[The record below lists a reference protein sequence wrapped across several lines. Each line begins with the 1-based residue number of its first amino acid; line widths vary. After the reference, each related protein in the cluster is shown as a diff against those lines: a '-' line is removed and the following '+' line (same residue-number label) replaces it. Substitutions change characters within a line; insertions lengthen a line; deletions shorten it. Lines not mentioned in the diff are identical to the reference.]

1 MFIKPPC
8 KNEYSDSLLKM
19 SYTFPLEG
27 HASSISLREG
37 DLVAFMKKYTPEIDV
52 EAFQAAATQA
62 MLNLQRYHLREKIR
76 YTLNKVLEPVFAES
90 LGALSFDEDDSFA
103 IDGFEDFI
111 NENHIPAFFEVAEG
125 LIDNL
130 YKDGALYI
138 TRSID
143 FKDRFWSFDTGAV
156 FDTDFHSMTLK
167 ELAIHAIADHI
178 RQDVELN
185 GEATLV
191 KAKKSLETVYMDM
204 SFNSFLNQWPMDLE
218 VLKGSDLSYN
228 TFSKFL
234 HKYHL
239 PGSLFS
245 S

>member
-1 MFIKPPC
+1 
-8 KNEYSDSLLKM
+8 
-19 SYTFPLEG
+19 
-27 HASSISLREG
+27 
-37 DLVAFMKKYTPEIDV
+37 
-52 EAFQAAATQA
+52 
-62 MLNLQRYHLREKIR
+62 
-76 YTLNKVLEPVFAES
+76 
-90 LGALSFDEDDSFA
+90 
-103 IDGFEDFI
+103 
-111 NENHIPAFFEVAEG
+111 
-125 LIDNL
+125 
-130 YKDGALYI
+130 
-138 TRSID
+138 
-143 FKDRFWSFDTGAV
+143 
-156 FDTDFHSMTLK
+156 MTLK